1 MSRQTP
7 ITHIAT
13 FVSTHT
19 LTGFFTA
26 PTNNL
31 SSGVSGFFGKKEAA
45 YTRPVLAAPRTATVL
60 VVEDDRNLRELY
72 RSALVASRYHVS
84 VAADGLAA
92 LTTIERTRPDVV
104 VLDLGLPGVNGW
116 DVYRDLRA
124 QKETETLPIIIVTG
138 HALRDIDRG
147 DIACF
152 LEKPV
157 DPFQLVAA
165 VDDALYTLGAQP
177 PKFPR

>member
-1 MSRQTP
+1 M
-7 ITHIAT
+7 
-13 FVSTHT
+13 
-19 LTGFFTA
+19 
-26 PTNNL
+26 
-31 SSGVSGFFGKKEAA
+31 
-45 YTRPVLAAPRTATVL
+45 LAAPRTATVL

-138 HALRDIDRG
+138 HALRDIDGVTSR
-147 DIACF
+147 AF
-152 LEKPV
+152 LKSPWI
-157 DPFQLVAA
+157 LSSWSRRWMMRCIRSGHSRRSS
-165 VDDALYTLGAQP
+165 LGSSPCECPCLAQIE
-177 PKFPR
+177 

>member
-1 MSRQTP
+1 M
-7 ITHIAT
+7 
-13 FVSTHT
+13 
-19 LTGFFTA
+19 
-26 PTNNL
+26 
-31 SSGVSGFFGKKEAA
+31 
-45 YTRPVLAAPRTATVL
+45 LAAPRTATIL

-124 QKETETLPIIIVTG
+124 QKATETLPIIIVTG
-138 HALRDIDRG
+138 QALRDINPE

-157 DPFQLVAA
+157 DPFHLVAA
-165 VDDALYTLGAQP
+165 VDDALYTVGAHP